1 MIGYLNKDG
10 GKNNQ
15 SRENFGYFS
24 IVALATVEVYE
35 GRYEE
40 ALKILSRISLIDL
53 SIYSRSIGVL
63 LTLFLTATY
72 AYFMLEQYKESARL
86 AEMFLVFYQK
96 NKEYFTG
103 SLCEKIISNKFEK
116 LAGLLCLSYI
126 FLEEK
131 PKAIIL

>member
-1 MIGYLNKDG
+1 
-10 GKNNQ
+10 
-15 SRENFGYFS
+15 
-24 IVALATVEVYE
+24 VALATVEVYE

-40 ALKILSRISLIDL
+40 ALKILSRISLTDL

-96 NKEYFTG
+96 NKKYFTG

-131 PKAIIL
+131 PKTIIL